1 MDKEIRESIKA
12 AYLEFEKEPMDSYYK
27 SPIAGYPSRLRVK
40 KILKELG
47 GVKGKSVLDAGCEAG
62 YISMKIARKGA
73 NVYAFDICEPAL
85 EKFRKKAAGMNSIT
99 IFRALAQ
106 KIPLEKSTID
116 AAVCTEAIEHMPK
129 LEKVFSELK
138 RVMKPDAKLIITFPN
153 ESLRKKVYPIA
164 KLLGINTDVEEEV
177 TLFKYTKQEII
188 SKLEKHFSVLKA
200 YTIPKLFPLTH
211 IIVCKK

>member
-1 MDKEIRESIKA
+1 
-12 AYLEFEKEPMDSYYK
+12 
-27 SPIAGYPSRLRVK
+27 
-40 KILKELG
+40 
-47 GVKGKSVLDAGCEAG
+47 
-62 YISMKIARKGA
+62 
-73 NVYAFDICEPAL
+73 
-85 EKFRKKAAGMNSIT
+85 
-99 IFRALAQ
+99 
-106 KIPLEKSTID
+106 
-116 AAVCTEAIEHMPK
+116 
-129 LEKVFSELK
+129 
-138 RVMKPDAKLIITFPN
+138 MKPDAKLIITFPN